1 MINNLLDK
9 VDTLIIGGG
18 MAYTFLKA
26 KGCEIGDSICEED
39 KLDLA
44 KELMA
49 KAEKNGV
56 ALLLPVDNVV
66 ADAFSA
72 DAATKVVGSE
82 AIPPAGRGWISAPRP
97 GNCLPR
103 PLPERALWFG
113 TAPWACLS

>member
-1 MINNLLDK
+1 
-9 VDTLIIGGG
+9 
-18 MAYTFLKA
+18 MAYTFPQSQGLR
-26 KGCEIGDSICEED
+26 IGDSICEED

-82 AIPPAGRGWISAPRP
+82 AIPTGWQGLDIGPKT
-97 GNCLPR
+97 GIVCPR

-113 TAPWACLS
+113 TAHGRV